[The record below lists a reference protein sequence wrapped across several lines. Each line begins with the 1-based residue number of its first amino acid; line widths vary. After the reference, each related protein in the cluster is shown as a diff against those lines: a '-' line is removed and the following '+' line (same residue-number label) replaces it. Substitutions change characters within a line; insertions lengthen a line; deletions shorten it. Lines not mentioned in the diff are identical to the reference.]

1 MWKIVTWVCG
11 LGFILLILLQV
22 SLIEAPEHRKKR
34 LMTLTTN
41 VMRDDSDKVKNMLFD
56 LFI

>member
-1 MWKIVTWVCG
+1 VCG